1 MKYVS
6 IFSGIEAATV
16 AWHPLGWE
24 PLAFSEIDPFPS
36 TVLQHHYPDIPN
48 LGDITKIDWRPYVGA
63 ADIVVGGSPCQ
74 SFSVAGKREGL
85 AGASGL
91 MFEYIRAV
99 RELRPRW
106 FVWENVPGAFT
117 SERGEAYRQ
126 LLSEMDALGYGLA
139 WRVLDAQ
146 FFGVA
151 QRRERVFLV
160 GSLGTMRCAEVLFE
174 RESLSWDHQSSR
186 QKRQALTDEAQER
199 FGEADHDS
207 GCLNPGETQSRRVYP
222 TSGVYPTL
230 STREKSGQSQES
242 VFLCQTAHSQSTEL
256 GVGESDVMNTLDTT
270 NNTAVAALDF
280 KVKPVAFLY
289 SQGAKARSLGISE
302 ISPTLKTDH
311 NPVVAFASNQH
322 DEVLEPETDGAL
334 PAQPGAKQQTYLCQ
348 MAQTGSNGKLV
359 KQDDVMNTLD
369 RTNSTAIAAL
379 DFNPTD
385 ARLRYA
391 QDDVSQTLTARA
403 GTGGNQVPL
412 VQVQPLVFNPNAG
425 INEKGGGFALSED
438 VTPTLK
444 TDHNPAVAFA
454 SNQRDEVR
462 ELEVAG
468 ALAAQPGIKQQ
479 TYICRADGQTNAM
492 TSVDMAPTLTS
503 HAKKD
508 PPLIYPAEDSTGED
522 EPVTLQ
528 IHGGKP
534 GGGKGALIQRDMS
547 ATLSTHNTQTPITGG
562 HEKRG
567 LTVRRL
573 TPRECE
579 RLQGFPT
586 ITPISH
592 IGTRNTLRTEPVTK
606 RWATAWPYQSCD
618 GSENAFTWSKKPIN
632 KPISQHSKNRR
643 IVVEEERQSTKKYSD
658 RPRPRPR
665 FSFVR
670 WDPRNTRTVCFER
683 NTGIKVVA
691 YQRKCIHR

>member
-48 LGDITKIDWRPYVGA
+48 LGDITKIDWSPYVGA

-174 RESLSWDHQSSR
+174 RESLSWNHQSSR
-186 QKRQALTDEAQER
+186 QKRQALTEEAQER
-199 FGEADHDS
+199 VGEADHDS

-222 TSGVYPTL
+222 ASGVYPTL
-230 STREKSGQSQES
+230 STREKSGQNQES
-242 VFLCQTAHSQSTEL
+242 VFTQFGDDVAGTLTARYDSSPCVDRGANVVVDERDKVFLCQT
-256 GVGESDVMNTLDTT
+256 
-270 NNTAVAALDF
+270 
-280 KVKPVAFLY
+280 
-289 SQGAKARSLGISE
+289 
-302 ISPTLKTDH
+302 
-311 NPVVAFASNQH
+311 
-322 DEVLEPETDGAL
+322 
-334 PAQPGAKQQTYLCQ
+334 
-348 MAQTGSNGKLV
+348 AQTGSNGKLV

-369 RTNSTAIAAL
+369 RTNSTAVAAL

-391 QDDVSQTLTARA
+391 NDDVSQTLTARA
-403 GTGGNQVPL
+403 RTGGNQVPL

-425 INEKGGGFALSED
+425 ITEKGGGSALSED

-479 TYICRADGQTNAM
+479 TYICRADGQANAM

-508 PPLIYPAEDSTGED
+508 PPLIYPAEDSIGED
-522 EPVTLQ
+522 
-528 IHGGKP
+528 
-534 GGGKGALIQRDMS
+534 ALIQRDMS
-547 ATLSTHNTQTPITGG
+547 ATLSTHNTQTLITGG
-562 HEKRG
+562 REKRS

-579 RLQGFPT
+579 RLQGFPDDYT
-586 ITPISH
+586 DIPYRNKEHAPDGPRYKALGNSMAVPVMRW
-592 IGTRNTLRTEPVTK
+592 IGE
-606 RWATAWPYQSCD
+606 
-618 GSENAFTWSKKPIN
+618 
-632 KPISQHSKNRR
+632 R
-643 IVVEEERQSTKKYSD
+643 IRMVE
-658 RPRPRPR
+658 
-665 FSFVR
+665 
-670 WDPRNTRTVCFER
+670 
-683 NTGIKVVA
+683 G
-691 YQRKCIHR
+691 

>member
-1 MKYVS
+1 MRYVS

-48 LGDITKIDWRPYVGA
+48 LGDITKIDWSPYVGA

-174 RESLSWDHQSSR
+174 RESLSWNHQSSR
-186 QKRQALTDEAQER
+186 QKRQALTEEAQER
-199 FGEADHDS
+199 VGEADHDS

-222 TSGVYPTL
+222 ASGVYPTL
-230 STREKSGQSQES
+230 STREKSGQNQES
-242 VFLCQTAHSQSTEL
+242 VFTQFGDDVAGTLTSRYDSSPCVDRGANVVVDERDKVFLCQT
-256 GVGESDVMNTLDTT
+256 
-270 NNTAVAALDF
+270 
-280 KVKPVAFLY
+280 
-289 SQGAKARSLGISE
+289 
-302 ISPTLKTDH
+302 
-311 NPVVAFASNQH
+311 
-322 DEVLEPETDGAL
+322 
-334 PAQPGAKQQTYLCQ
+334 
-348 MAQTGSNGKLV
+348 AQTGSNGKLV

-369 RTNSTAIAAL
+369 RTNSTAVAAL

-391 QDDVSQTLTARA
+391 NDDVSQTLTARA

-425 INEKGGGFALSED
+425 ITEKGGGFALSED

-479 TYICRADGQTNAM
+479 TYICRADGQANAM

-508 PPLIYPAEDSTGED
+508 PPLIYPAEDSIGED
-522 EPVTLQ
+522 
-528 IHGGKP
+528 
-534 GGGKGALIQRDMS
+534 ALIQRGMS
-547 ATLSTHNTQTPITGG
+547 ATLSTHNTQTLITGG
-562 HEKRG
+562 REKRS

-579 RLQGFPT
+579 RLQGFPDDYT
-586 ITPISH
+586 DIPYRNKEHAPDGPRYKALGNSMAVPVMRW
-592 IGTRNTLRTEPVTK
+592 IGE
-606 RWATAWPYQSCD
+606 
-618 GSENAFTWSKKPIN
+618 
-632 KPISQHSKNRR
+632 R
-643 IVVEEERQSTKKYSD
+643 IRMVE
-658 RPRPRPR
+658 
-665 FSFVR
+665 
-670 WDPRNTRTVCFER
+670 
-683 NTGIKVVA
+683 G
-691 YQRKCIHR
+691 

>member
-48 LGDITKIDWRPYVGA
+48 LGDITKIDWSPYVGA

-174 RESLSWDHQSSR
+174 RESLSWNHQSSR
-186 QKRQALTDEAQER
+186 QKRQALTEEAQER
-199 FGEADHDS
+199 VGEADHDS

-222 TSGVYPTL
+222 ASGVYPTL
-230 STREKSGQSQES
+230 STREKSGQNQES
-242 VFLCQTAHSQSTEL
+242 VFTQFGDDVAGTLTSRYDSSPCVDRGANVVVDERDKVFLCQT
-256 GVGESDVMNTLDTT
+256 
-270 NNTAVAALDF
+270 
-280 KVKPVAFLY
+280 
-289 SQGAKARSLGISE
+289 
-302 ISPTLKTDH
+302 
-311 NPVVAFASNQH
+311 
-322 DEVLEPETDGAL
+322 
-334 PAQPGAKQQTYLCQ
+334 
-348 MAQTGSNGKLV
+348 AQTGSNGKLV

-369 RTNSTAIAAL
+369 RTNSTAVAAL

-391 QDDVSQTLTARA
+391 NDDVSQTLTARA
-403 GTGGNQVPL
+403 RTGGNQVPL

-425 INEKGGGFALSED
+425 ITEKGGGFALSED
-438 VTPTLK
+438 VPPTLK

-479 TYICRADGQTNAM
+479 TYICRADGQANAM

-508 PPLIYPAEDSTGED
+508 PPLIYPAEDSIGED
-522 EPVTLQ
+522 
-528 IHGGKP
+528 
-534 GGGKGALIQRDMS
+534 ALIQRDMS
-547 ATLSTHNTQTPITGG
+547 ATLSTHNTQTLITGG
-562 HEKRG
+562 REKRS

-579 RLQGFPT
+579 RLQGFPDDYT
-586 ITPISH
+586 DIPYRNKEHAPDGPRYKALGNSMAVPVMRW
-592 IGTRNTLRTEPVTK
+592 IGE
-606 RWATAWPYQSCD
+606 
-618 GSENAFTWSKKPIN
+618 
-632 KPISQHSKNRR
+632 R
-643 IVVEEERQSTKKYSD
+643 IRMVE
-658 RPRPRPR
+658 
-665 FSFVR
+665 
-670 WDPRNTRTVCFER
+670 
-683 NTGIKVVA
+683 G
-691 YQRKCIHR
+691 